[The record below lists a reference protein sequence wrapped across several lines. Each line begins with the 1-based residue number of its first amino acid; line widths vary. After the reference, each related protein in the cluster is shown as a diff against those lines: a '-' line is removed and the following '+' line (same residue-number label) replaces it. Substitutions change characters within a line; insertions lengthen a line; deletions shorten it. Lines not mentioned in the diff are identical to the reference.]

1 MLFNNI
7 DEYIAGREQLI
18 AAVEKFA
25 RDRDALNRWLEQ
37 SEKEFLVACEA
48 REAKRNAAREAKRN
62 AAREAK
68 RNAVKN
74 ELGKLSEHHE
84 A

>member
-1 MLFNNI
+1 MKTYPNI
-7 DEYIAGREQLI
+7 DEYNAEIEQHI
-18 AAVEKFA
+18 AAAEKFA

-48 REAKRNAAREAKRN
+48 REAKRNAARA
-62 AAREAK
+62 AK